1 MLPMIETATPG
12 PQNRRSFNR
21 GSLEEYLTPQMLGII
36 VVFILQCTKSL
47 EQLNMPATKKRG
59 GVRVSAATA
68 ASSSNLL
75 YTTKNILGMK
85 STYWL
90 GNKITQKKSKVS
102 PAYQDGFLHL
112 EPPTFCYSNMGMNTS
127 RANMEAC

>member
-1 MLPMIETATPG
+1 MDTMDKILPKSPMLPMIETATPG

-47 EQLNMPATKKRG
+47 EQLNMPATKKRD
-59 GVRVSAATA
+59 GVIASAA

-75 YTTKNILGMK
+75 YTTKNK
-85 STYWL
+85 TYW
-90 GNKITQKKSKVS
+90 
-102 PAYQDGFLHL
+102 
-112 EPPTFCYSNMGMNTS
+112 E
-127 RANMEAC
+127 